1 MAHDNSIDGLLQRYF
16 NLLYTCDVATFSD
29 IFHPNAQLQT
39 AGTTGYACLSA
50 ADYKEVLAKR
60 SSPASLGAIRRD
72 EVLAV
77 DQSSDASAA
86 AKVTAVINGVRYC
99 DYLSLLK
106 VDGAWLIV
114 AKVYCV
120 LPS

>member
-1 MAHDNSIDGLLQRYF
+1 MAHDNSIDGLLQGYF
-16 NLLYTCDVATFSD
+16 DLLYTCDVATFD
-29 IFHPNAQLQT
+29 NVFHPNAQLQT
-39 AGTTGYACLSA
+39 AGTNGYACLSA
-50 ADYKEVLAKR
+50 AGYKEVLAKR
-60 SSPASLGAIRRD
+60 ISPASQGAIRRD

-77 DQSSDASAA
+77 DQSSDSSAA
-86 AKVTAVINGVRYC
+86 VKATAVINGVRYC

-106 VDGAWLIV
+106 IDGAWRIV